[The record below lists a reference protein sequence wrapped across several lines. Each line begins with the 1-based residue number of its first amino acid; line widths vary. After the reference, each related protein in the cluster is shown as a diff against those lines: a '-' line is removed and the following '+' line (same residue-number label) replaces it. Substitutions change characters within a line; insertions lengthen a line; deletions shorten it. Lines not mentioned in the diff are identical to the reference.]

1 MINPR
6 MLALGQEPSA
16 IRKLY
21 AHGLRRAARIGA
33 ENVFDYS
40 IGNPSVPAPAGISD
54 KIKELADAD
63 PVEVH
68 AYSMSAGLYST
79 RKAVADNL
87 KQRFGIPATP
97 ERIYMTAGATAAL
110 DITISALTNP
120 GDEVIVNVP
129 YFPEYRVMI
138 ETAKCTC
145 VEVMMTAPEFQ
156 LGIDG
161 LRAAINEKT
170 SIIIINSPN
179 NPVGCVYSEDN
190 IKALAALMEEKQAEY
205 GHPIYLLSDEPY
217 REVVYDLD
225 VPFTANYYQNTIVC
239 YSWAKSLSLPGERI
253 GYVYVSDRI
262 DNADEVFAAV
272 SGAGRA
278 LGFICAP
285 VLFQQV
291 IQDCIDLPTDVEAYR
306 QNRQLL
312 TDMLSELGFEF
323 VNPDG
328 AFYLWVKALE
338 DDAQAFSDRAKTHEL
353 LLVPSD
359 SFGMKGWVRC
369 SYCISPETIKNS
381 RAAWEALKQD
391 YGK

>member
-1 MINPR
+1 M
-6 MLALGQEPSA
+6 
-16 IRKLY
+16 
-21 AHGLRRAARIGA
+21 
-33 ENVFDYS
+33 
-40 IGNPSVPAPAGISD
+40 
-54 KIKELADAD
+54 
-63 PVEVH
+63 
-68 AYSMSAGLYST
+68 
-79 RKAVADNL
+79 
-87 KQRFGIPATP
+87 
-97 ERIYMTAGATAAL
+97 
-110 DITISALTNP
+110 
-120 GDEVIVNVP
+120 
-129 YFPEYRVMI
+129 
-138 ETAKCTC
+138 
-145 VEVMMTAPEFQ
+145 
-156 LGIDG
+156 
-161 LRAAINEKT
+161 
-170 SIIIINSPN
+170 
-179 NPVGCVYSEDN
+179 
-190 IKALAALMEEKQAEY
+190 
-205 GHPIYLLSDEPY
+205 
-217 REVVYDLD
+217 
-225 VPFTANYYQNTIVC
+225 
-239 YSWAKSLSLPGERI
+239 GERI

-338 DDAQAFSDRAKTHEL
+338 DDAQAFSDQAKTHEL

-391 YGK
+391 YAK